1 MGEVYKAED
10 AKLSRAVALKFLP
23 PGQFSGEAEKARFL
37 REARAAA
44 ALDHPNICT
53 VYEVDEV
60 DGQPFIAMAYL
71 EGETVQSKIE
81 SSPLAVIEAIGL
93 AIQTARGL
101 AAAHEKG
108 VVHRDIK
115 SANLMV
121 TQPGPDTERLIKI
134 MDFGLA
140 KLAAGTTKLTQEG
153 TMLGTAA
160 YMSPE
165 QGRGEDVDH
174 RTDLW
179 SLGVVLHEMVSGR
192 LPFRGEYTQ
201 SLVYAIIHEKPDPL
215 TALRTGVPMELERI
229 VQKALAKDR
238 EDRYQSASDFAADL
252 RVLRKTLDPAASG
265 ATGPQIAKPGIPVG
279 AKGAVPGGE
288 PARSPTGGAVS
299 DERPPIDKAVDELHS
314 SDPLGRSPSSREAPV
329 SSHDAAAARSDATA
343 NGVGRLRRKI
353 TLLMVALAVAV
364 GVIAGMW
371 LQRAADD
378 PGAMDPR
385 LPPGI
390 QGRPFGPEFGPLG
403 PRGPGMM
410 PPEGEASDVRLTP
423 PLLPDAEGTPHDA
436 PGEVPRREETSE
448 LTFELDTGEPP
459 AKPSTGSPPV
469 EQPAAT
475 LSPAPDFRP
484 PQPPSVTGEWEAVVP
499 TRTGPQRIVLK
510 LQQEGGELSGTISSP
525 RGEMKIVDG
534 RVEGGRFSFR
544 AGGPRGRETVTYRGR
559 FRGRDLILT
568 MPSHPRRP
576 IIARRVR

>member
-53 VYEVDEV
+53 VYEVDEA

-71 EGETVQSKIE
+71 EGETLQSRIE
-81 SSPLAVIEAIGL
+81 SSPLAVNEAIEF

-108 VVHRDIK
+108 IVHRDIK

-121 TQPGPDTERLIKI
+121 TQPGPDTERLLKI

-140 KLAAGTTKLTQEG
+140 KLAAGTTKLTKEG

-165 QGRGEDVDH
+165 QGRGEEVDH

-179 SLGVVLHEMVSGR
+179 SLGIVLHEMVSGQ

-215 TALRTGVPMELERI
+215 TALRTGVPLELERI
-229 VQKALAKDR
+229 VQKALSKDR

-265 ATGPQIAKPGIPVG
+265 ARGSQVAKPEILAGAQIARPGMEPAPAETGTSLSGRPAGTDDV
-279 AKGAVPGGE
+279 GGE
-288 PARSPTGGAVS
+288 LRSP
-299 DERPPIDKAVDELHS
+299 
-314 SDPLGRSPSSREAPV
+314 DPLGRSPSSDQAPAPA
-329 SSHDAAAARSDATA
+329 HDVAAQDATT

-385 LPPGI
+385 LPPGFR
-390 QGRPFGPEFGPLG
+390 GRPFGPQFDPLG
-403 PRGPGMM
+403 PRGPRMM
-410 PPEGEASDVRLTP
+410 PPEGEASDLRLTP
-423 PLLPDAEGTPHDA
+423 PLLPDAEGTPHEA

-448 LTFELDTGEPP
+448 LTFELETGEPP
-459 AKPSTGSPPV
+459 GEPKAGSPPV
-469 EQPAAT
+469 EEPAAT
-475 LSPAPDFRP
+475 LSPTSDFRP
-484 PQPPSVTGEWEAVVP
+484 PQPPSVTGEWEAIVP

-510 LQQEGGELSGTISSP
+510 LKQEGGALSGTIASP
-525 RGEMKIVDG
+525 RGEMAIVDG
-534 RVEGGRFSFR
+534 RVAGGRFTFR
-544 AGGPRGRETVTYRGR
+544 AGGPRGRETVTYGGR

-576 IIARRVR
+576 IIARRIR

>member
-53 VYEVDEV
+53 VYEVDEAE
-60 DGQPFIAMAYL
+60 GQPFIAMAYL
-71 EGETVQSKIE
+71 EGVTLQSRIE
-81 SSPLAVIEAIGL
+81 SSPLAVNEAIEF
-93 AIQTARGL
+93 AVQTARGL

-108 VVHRDIK
+108 IVHRDIK

-121 TQPGPDTERLIKI
+121 TLPGPDTERLLKI

-140 KLAAGTTKLTQEG
+140 KLAAGTTKLTKEG

-165 QGRGEDVDH
+165 QGRGEEVDH

-179 SLGVVLHEMVSGR
+179 SLGVVLHEMVSGQ

-215 TALRTGVPMELERI
+215 SALRTGVPLELERI
-229 VQKALAKDR
+229 VQKALSKDR

-265 ATGPQIAKPGIPVG
+265 ASGSQVAKPEIPVG
-279 AKGAVPGGE
+279 AQIARPVTGPGPAQTGASLSDQPAPTEAAGGE
-288 PARSPTGGAVS
+288 LRSP
-299 DERPPIDKAVDELHS
+299 
-314 SDPLGRSPSSREAPV
+314 DPLGRSPSSDQPPA
-329 SSHDAAAARSDATA
+329 SAHDASARVDATT
-343 NGVGRLRRKI
+343 NGVGRLRKKI

-448 LTFELDTGEPP
+448 LTFELETGETP
-459 AKPSTGSPPV
+459 AKPSVGSPPV
-469 EQPAAT
+469 EVPAAAQ
-475 LSPAPDFRP
+475 SPTPDFLP
-484 PQPPSVTGEWEAVVP
+484 PQPPSVTGEWEAIVP

-510 LQQEGGELSGTISSP
+510 IQQEGGELSGTITSP
-525 RGEMKIVDG
+525 RGEMRIVDG
-534 RVEGGRFSFR
+534 GVDSGRFTFR
-544 AGGPRGRETVTYRGR
+544 AGGPRGRETATYRGR

-576 IIARRVR
+576 IIARRIR

>member
-53 VYEVDEV
+53 VYEVDEAE
-60 DGQPFIAMAYL
+60 GQPFIAMAYL
-71 EGETVQSKIE
+71 EGETLQSRIE
-81 SSPLAVIEAIGL
+81 SSPLAVNEAIEF

-108 VVHRDIK
+108 IVHRDIK

-121 TQPGPDTERLIKI
+121 TQPGPDTERLLKI

-140 KLAAGTTKLTQEG
+140 KLAAGTTKLTKEG

-165 QGRGEDVDH
+165 QGRGEEVDH

-179 SLGVVLHEMVSGR
+179 SLGVVLHEMVSGQ

-215 TALRTGVPMELERI
+215 TAVRTGVPLELERI
-229 VQKALAKDR
+229 VQKALSKDR

-265 ATGPQIAKPGIPVG
+265 TSSSQVAKPGIPVG
-279 AKGAVPGGE
+279 AQIARPGTG
-288 PARSPTGGAVS
+288 PAPAQTDASPSGRPAGTDNAG
-299 DERPPIDKAVDELHS
+299 DEVYSP
-314 SDPLGRSPSSREAPV
+314 DPRERSPSSDEPPALAHDTAARA
-329 SSHDAAAARSDATA
+329 DAAAE
-343 NGVGRLRRKI
+343 GVGRLRRKI

-378 PGAMDPR
+378 PGGMDPR

-390 QGRPFGPEFGPLG
+390 RSRPFGPQFDPLG
-403 PRGPGMM
+403 TLGPGMM
-410 PPEGEASDVRLTP
+410 PPEGEASGLPVVP
-423 PLLPDAEGTPHDA
+423 PPPDAQGTPREEPSRAA
-436 PGEVPRREETSE
+436 PSAETSE
-448 LTFELDTGEPP
+448 LTFELETGEPP
-459 AKPSTGSPPV
+459 AEPSVGSPPV
-469 EQPAAT
+469 EEPAAT

-484 PQPPSVTGEWEAVVP
+484 PPPPSVTGEWEAIVP

-510 LQQEGGELSGTISSP
+510 LKQEGGALSGTITSP
-525 RGEMKIVDG
+525 RGEMTIVDG
-534 RVEGGRFSFR
+534 GVAGGRFTFR
-544 AGGPRGRETVTYRGR
+544 AGGPRGRETVTYGGR

-576 IIARRVR
+576 IIARRIR

>member
-23 PGQFSGEAEKARFL
+23 PGRFSGEAEKARFL

-53 VYEVDEV
+53 VYEVDEA

-71 EGETVQSKIE
+71 EGETLQSKIE
-81 SSPLAVIEAIGL
+81 SSPLAVIEAIEL

-108 VVHRDIK
+108 IVHRDIK

-121 TQPGPDTERLIKI
+121 TQPGPDSERLLKI

-165 QGRGEDVDH
+165 QGCGEEVDH

-179 SLGVVLHEMVSGR
+179 SLGVVLHEMVSGQ

-215 TALRTGVPMELERI
+215 TALRTGVPLELERI
-229 VQKALAKDR
+229 VQKALSKER

-252 RVLRKTLDPAASG
+252 RVLRKTLDPTASG
-265 ATGPQIAKPGIPVG
+265 AGGSQVAKPGIPVG
-279 AKGAVPGGE
+279 ARGAAPGSE
-288 PARSPTGGAVS
+288 PTPSPVGAS
-299 DERPPIDKAVDELHS
+299 LSGRPASADKALDELHS
-314 SDPLGRSPSSREAPV
+314 PDPLSRSPSSREAPV
-329 SSHDAAAARSDATA
+329 SSHDAVAQDATA

-371 LQRAADD
+371 LQRATDD
-378 PGAMDPR
+378 PGAIDPR

-390 QGRPFGPEFGPLG
+390 QGQPFGSEFGPLG
-403 PRGPGMM
+403 PRRPGMM
-410 PPEGEASDVRLTP
+410 PPEGEASDLRLAP
-423 PLLPDAEGTPHDA
+423 PPLPDAEGTPQDA
-436 PGEVPRREETSE
+436 PGEVPPSEETSE
-448 LTFELDTGEPP
+448 LTFELETGAPP
-459 AKPSTGSPPV
+459 AKPSAGSPPV
-469 EQPAAT
+469 EDPDTTLPPAVEFR
-475 LSPAPDFRP
+475 SPP
-484 PQPPSVTGEWEAVVP
+484 PRFVTGEWEAVVP
-499 TRTGPQRIVLK
+499 TRTGPQRIILR
-510 LQQEGGELSGTISSP
+510 LQQEGGELSGTITSP
-525 RGEMKIVDG
+525 RGEMKIVG
-534 RVEGGRFSFR
+534 GKVEGGRISFR
-544 AGGPRGRETVTYRGR
+544 ADSPRGRETMTYRGR
-559 FRGRDLILT
+559 LHGRDLILT

-576 IIARRVR
+576 IIARRIR